1 MISERT
7 AAYLIALQLKT
18 RDLTRREDR
27 QIQTARALSARKA
40 ARKTVSHEIFQMLF
54 IFVRQTMRWEG
65 VATKLPDPRW
75 LCDVLAPALF
85 PPTNP
90 TSTSSAAASASSS
103 LLLLTILVFT
113 HASGHRCSLTMRW
126 KHRLWDTKHP
136 HQRLS
141 SSLYLPSFPNTT
153 IIGIHIRTDPPSSP
167 CQAGDSDQRHM
178 HQGCIF
184 INLAYSQMMG
194 MSLSTLD
201 QA

>member
-1 MISERT
+1 
-7 AAYLIALQLKT
+7 
-18 RDLTRREDR
+18 
-27 QIQTARALSARKA
+27 
-40 ARKTVSHEIFQMLF
+40 
-54 IFVRQTMRWEG
+54 VRQKMRWEG
-65 VATKLPDPRW
+65 VAIRLPDPRW

-85 PPTNP
+85 PQTNP
-90 TSTSSAAASASSS
+90 TSTSSSAAFASSL

-113 HASGHRCSLTMRW
+113 HASGHHCSLTMRW
-126 KHRLWDTKHP
+126 KHRPWDTGHP

-194 MSLSTLD
+194 MSLSTHFRSSLISVPYT
-201 QA
+201 